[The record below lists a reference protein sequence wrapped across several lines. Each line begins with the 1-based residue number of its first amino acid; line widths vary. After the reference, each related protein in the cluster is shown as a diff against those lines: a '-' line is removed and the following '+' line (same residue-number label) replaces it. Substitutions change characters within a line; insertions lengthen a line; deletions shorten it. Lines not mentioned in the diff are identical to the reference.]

1 MDYKHIYCNCGGVIG
16 MWDKRKGFVC
26 EKCQKE
32 YTLHEIG
39 CDRLFLNEKMG
50 WQFPMKKKD

>member
-1 MDYKHIYCNCGGVIG
+1 

-32 YTLHEIG
+32 YNLHEIG
-39 CDRLFLNEKMG
+39 CDRLFLNEKTG